1 MCYLGQLW
9 LGEARLAHLRGLA
22 HGDVAL
28 CQWPLGEGLGGPIL
42 ADLTVWSVTLT
53 GPLVSRA
60 TDPLPP
66 TTARFSLH
74 SSTTLIEETNKKD
87 IRTSVKTNMVRNHCS
102 KVMLFTLNGRRTTVS
117 EAWGILLLLV
127 DNKDRVPLT

>member
-28 CQWPLGEGLGGPIL
+28 CQRPLGEGLGGPIL
-42 ADLTVWSVTLT
+42 AGLAVWSVTLT
-53 GPLVSRA
+53 GTLVPRA

-66 TTARFSLH
+66 ATPRLTLH
-74 SSTTLIEETNKKD
+74 SSTTLMKKK
-87 IRTSVKTNMVRNHCS
+87 IGVKTNM
-102 KVMLFTLNGRRTTVS
+102 F
-117 EAWGILLLLV
+117 
-127 DNKDRVPLT
+127 